1 MAPEPCHIVVLAAGA
16 SRRMGRPKQTLLWP
30 VVGKTLL
37 QHTVDTAEATQLPV
51 TVVLGAHAA
60 AIEDQTVLG
69 HRSQILYN
77 PDWEEGMAS
86 SIRAAVTALRDR
98 ADTLLF
104 CVCDQPYLSTDHLLD
119 LLAAHTAQPQ
129 SGWAASRY
137 GNGAWGVPLL
147 AHRSHYDDLLTLH
160 GDVGAKAV
168 ADVVV
173 FVDFLGG
180 EVDVDWV
187 GDIG

>member
-1 MAPEPCHIVVLAAGA
+1 MPLEPCHIVVLAAGA
-16 SRRMGRPKQTLLWP
+16 SRRMGRPKQTLHWP
-30 VVGKTLL
+30 AVGKTLL

-69 HRSQILYN
+69 HRCQILYN
-77 PDWEEGMAS
+77 PDWKEGMAS
-86 SIRAAVTALRDR
+86 SIRAAVAALRDR

-104 CVCDQPYLSTDHLLD
+104 CVCDQPYLSTDHLLA
-119 LLAAHTAQPQ
+119 LLAAQPP

-147 AHRSHYDDLLTLH
+147 AHRSHYDALLTLH

-168 ADVVV
+168 ATDVV
-173 FVDFLGG
+173 FMDFLGG